1 MPVTFRRATLGFEV
15 KIRGCRGSVAVSGPR
30 FHRYGGATTCFEI
43 GISDD
48 HRLLIDIGTGALS
61 VPPELGPGPHR
72 FSVVLTH
79 MHWDHCLALPF
90 FGPLYD
96 PRNRFDFYGRTVGH
110 LDIEEA
116 LDLVMRPPWFPV
128 NFRSTPA
135 AKVFHHLPEQT
146 EFDIDGV
153 SVRSVPLHHPDGV
166 SGYRIEWRDAVL
178 VIATDVEH
186 GVPDSDARLL
196 ELAAGADVLFYDAQY
211 LPGQYQAEKVG
222 WGHSTWEVGVA
233 IAQRA
238 GVGTL
243 VLTSHDPARSDE
255 AIDVL
260 LEEARSVFPRTQ
272 AAAEGETVW
281 VGARAHGL

>member
-1 MPVTFRRATLGFEV
+1 MPGTLRRAPLGFEV

-43 GISDD
+43 DLADD
-48 HRLLIDIGTGALS
+48 HRLLIDMGTGALA
-61 VPPELGPGPHR
+61 VPSDLGPGPNR
-72 FSVVLTH
+72 FSVVFTH
-79 MHWDHCLALPF
+79 MHWDHCLAVPF

-96 PRNRFDFYGRTVGH
+96 PRSRFDFYGRTVGH

-135 AKVFHHLPEQT
+135 AKVFHHLPEET
-146 EFDIDGV
+146 VLDIDGV
-153 SVRSVPLHHPDGV
+153 SIRSVPLHHPDGV

-196 ELAAGADVLFYDAQY
+196 ELAQGADVLFYDAQY
-211 LPGQYQAEKVG
+211 LPDQYQAQKIG
-222 WGHSTWEVGVA
+222 WGHSTWEIGVA
-233 IAQRA
+233 LAERA
-238 GVGTL
+238 GVGSL
-243 VLTSHDPARSDE
+243 VLTSHDPQRSDDEIDALVE
-255 AIDVL
+255 A
-260 LEEARSVFPRTQ
+260 ARRRFPNTQ
-272 AAAEGETVW
+272 AAREGAAVR
-281 VGARAHGL
+281 VGR